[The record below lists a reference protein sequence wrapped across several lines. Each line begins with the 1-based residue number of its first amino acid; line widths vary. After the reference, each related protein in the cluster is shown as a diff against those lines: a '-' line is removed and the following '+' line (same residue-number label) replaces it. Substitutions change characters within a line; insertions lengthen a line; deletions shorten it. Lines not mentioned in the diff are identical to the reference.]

1 MHPTSLTVDVAVIRA
16 HVDDLSRRSTGI
28 VDDGRSQLRGPRS
41 SLPRPG
47 QIQNPMA
54 DPPHLER
61 RALRPG
67 KGLMTIGAP

>member
-41 SLPRPG
+41 SLPARPG
-47 QIQNPMA
+47 YRIRWLTRHTWSGEPSGR
-54 DPPHLER
+54 ER
-61 RALRPG
+61 AS
-67 KGLMTIGAP
+67 